1 MFNRIFHIGRVRD
14 NASNGII
21 NKGLNRMKSKL
32 SIPERH
38 QLKIAKRTWYELSEM
53 GALILGGM
61 TKDQAYQI
69 IYKLTG
75 KYPIKDN
82 K

>member
-1 MFNRIFHIGRVRD
+1 
-14 NASNGII
+14 
-21 NKGLNRMKSKL
+21 MKHKL
-32 SIPERH
+32 SVPERH

>member
-1 MFNRIFHIGRVRD
+1 
-14 NASNGII
+14 
-21 NKGLNRMKSKL
+21 MKRKL
-32 SIPERH
+32 SIPEQH

-75 KYPIKDN
+75 KYPKKDN